1 MTAAEVVGK
10 RGDLWK
16 HVHKRNKK
24 MTGSLM
30 IEYLRKALLVCI
42 LTLIGGLS
50 AGTTPASAAGY
61 PDRPVKWLIGFA
73 AGGPVDIVARIM
85 SQWLSDHF
93 GQQFVVE
100 NRAGSGGN
108 LAAAAA
114 INAPADGYT
123 LLFVAPNNAI
133 STSLYKKLPYD
144 FIRDTVPVASIM
156 QLTNMLVVSNA
167 LPVKTV
173 QEFIDYCK
181 ANPGKVSYA
190 SSGNGTSVH
199 MSAELFK
206 AMTGVEM
213 VHVPY
218 RGSAIAFPD
227 IISNKVQLIFDNLP
241 SALEQSRA
249 GTVRALG
256 VTSPQRWPGLP
267 DIPAIAETVPG
278 FESVGFYGISA
289 PKGTP
294 PEIVDI
300 LNKAVGEALKD
311 PKLVEKLTAIGGI
324 PKPMTPAE
332 FGRLIADETE
342 KWRKVVE
349 FAGVSVD

>member
-1 MTAAEVVGK
+1 M
-10 RGDLWK
+10 
-16 HVHKRNKK
+16 
-24 MTGSLM
+24 
-30 IEYLRKALLVCI
+30 KALASGCNGVI
-42 LTLIGGLS
+42 FMGRMRAVLTGLICLLCLAGG
-50 AGTTPASAAGY
+50 AAPTSAADY
-61 PDRPVKWLIGFA
+61 PNRPVRWLIGFA
-73 AGGPVDIVARIM
+73 AGGPVDVVARIM
-85 SQWLSDHF
+85 AQWLSEHL

-100 NRAGSGGN
+100 NRTGSGGN
-108 LAAAAA
+108 IAAATA
-114 INAPADGYT
+114 INSPPDGYT
-123 LLFVAPNNAI
+123 ILFVAPNNAI
-133 STSLYKKLPYD
+133 SASLYKHLTYD

-156 QLTNMLVVSNA
+156 QLTNMLVVSNGM
-167 LPVKTV
+167 PVKSV
-173 QEFIDYCK
+173 KELIDYCK
-181 ANPGKVSYA
+181 ANPGKISYA

-206 AMTGVEM
+206 AMTGCNM
-213 VHVPY
+213 IHVPY

-241 SALEQSRA
+241 SGLEQSRA

-267 DIPAIAETVPG
+267 DVPAIAETVPG
-278 FESVGFYGISA
+278 FESIGFYGISA

-294 PEIVDI
+294 PEIVEI

-311 PKLVEKLTAIGGI
+311 PKVAERLTTVGGI

-332 FGRLIADETE
+332 FGKLIADETE

>member
-1 MTAAEVVGK
+1 M
-10 RGDLWK
+10 
-16 HVHKRNKK
+16 
-24 MTGSLM
+24 
-30 IEYLRKALLVCI
+30 KALAGGCNGVI
-42 LTLIGGLS
+42 FMGRMRAVFTGLICLFSLAGG
-50 AGTTPASAAGY
+50 AAPISAADY
-61 PDRPVKWLIGFA
+61 PNRPVRWLIGFA
-73 AGGPVDIVARIM
+73 AGGPVDVVARIM
-85 SQWLSDHF
+85 AQWLSEHL

-100 NRAGSGGN
+100 NRTGSGGN
-108 LAAAAA
+108 IAAAAA
-114 INAPADGYT
+114 INSPPDGYT
-123 LLFVAPNNAI
+123 ILFVAPNNAI
-133 STSLYKKLPYD
+133 STSLYKHLTYD

-156 QLTNMLVVSNA
+156 QLTNMLVVSNRM
-167 LPVKTV
+167 PVKSV
-173 QEFIDYCK
+173 KELIDYCK
-181 ANPGKVSYA
+181 ANPGKISYA

-206 AMTGVEM
+206 AMTGCNM
-213 VHVPY
+213 IHVPY

-241 SALEQSRA
+241 SGLEQSRA

-267 DIPAIAETVPG
+267 EVPAIAETVPG

-294 PEIVDI
+294 PEIVEI

-311 PKLVEKLTAIGGI
+311 PKVAERLTTVGGI

-332 FGRLIADETE
+332 FGKLIADETE

>member
-1 MTAAEVVGK
+1 MIAVLRAAMFSLVG
-10 RGDLWK
+10 LASLAA
-16 HVHKRNKK
+16 
-24 MTGSLM
+24 GS
-30 IEYLRKALLVCI
+30 A
-42 LTLIGGLS
+42 
-50 AGTTPASAAGY
+50 PASAADY
-61 PDRPVKWLIGFA
+61 PSRPVHWLIGFA

-93 GQQFVVE
+93 GQQFIVE
-100 NRAGSGGN
+100 NRTGSGGN
-108 LAAAAA
+108 IAAAAA
-114 INAPADGYT
+114 ISSPPDGYT

-167 LPVKTV
+167 MPVKTV
-173 QEFIDYCK
+173 QEFIE

-206 AMTGVEM
+206 AMTKIDM

-218 RGSAIAFPD
+218 RGSALAFPD
-227 IISNKVQLIFDNLP
+227 IISDKVQLIFDNLP
-241 SALEQSRA
+241 SALEQARGGS
-249 GTVRALG
+249 VRALG
-256 VTSPQRWPGLP
+256 VTSPQRWPSVP

-294 PEIVDI
+294 PEIVET

-311 PKLVEKLTAIGGI
+311 PKLVARLAEIGGI

-332 FGRLIADETE
+332 FGKLVADETE

>member
-1 MTAAEVVGK
+1 MKSLRAALSG
-10 RGDLWK
+10 
-16 HVHKRNKK
+16 
-24 MTGSLM
+24 
-30 IEYLRKALLVCI
+30 
-42 LTLIGGLS
+42 LIGLLCL
-50 AGTTPASAAGY
+50 AATSVPTIAADY
-61 PDRPVKWLIGFA
+61 PNRPVRWLIGFA
-73 AGGPVDIVARIM
+73 AGGPVDIVARILG
-85 SQWLSDHF
+85 QWLSERL

-114 INAPADGYT
+114 ITSPPDGYT

-133 STSLYKKLPYD
+133 STSLYKKLPFD
-144 FIRDTVPVASIM
+144 FIRDTAPVASIM
-156 QLTNMLVVSNA
+156 QLTNMMVVPNA

-206 AMTGVEM
+206 ALTKTDMI
-213 VHVPY
+213 HVPY
-218 RGSAIAFPD
+218 RGSALAYPD
-227 IISNKVQLIFDNLP
+227 LISNKVQTIFDNLP
-241 SALEQSRA
+241 GALEQVRA
-249 GTVRALG
+249 GNLKALG
-256 VTSPQRWPGLP
+256 VTSPQRWPGVP

-294 PEIVDI
+294 PEVIEI
-300 LNKAVGEALKD
+300 LNNAVGEALKD
-311 PKLVEKLTAIGGI
+311 PKLVARLAEVGGI
-324 PKPMTPAE
+324 PKPMTPAQ
-332 FGRLIADETE
+332 FGKLVADETE

>member
-1 MTAAEVVGK
+1 ME
-10 RGDLWK
+10 RL
-16 HVHKRNKK
+16 
-24 MTGSLM
+24 MTGF
-30 IEYLRKALLVCI
+30 LRAATAGLACLLG
-42 LTLIGGLS
+42 LAGGIAPS
-50 AGTTPASAAGY
+50 SAADY
-61 PDRPVKWLIGFA
+61 PNRPVRWLIGFT
-73 AGGPVDIVARIM
+73 AGGPVDTVARIM
-85 SQWLSDHF
+85 SQWLSERF

-108 LAAAAA
+108 IAAAAA
-114 INAPADGYT
+114 INSPPDGYT

-156 QLTNMLVVSNA
+156 QLTNMMVVSNA
-167 LPVKTV
+167 MPVKTV

-206 AMTGVEM
+206 ALTKVEM
-213 VHVPY
+213 THVPY
-218 RGSAIAFPD
+218 RGSSAAMPD
-227 IISNKVQLIFDNLP
+227 LISNKVQVIFDNLP
-241 SALEQSRA
+241 SALEQVRG
-249 GTVRALG
+249 GTLRALG
-256 VTSPQRWPGLP
+256 VTSPQRWSGVP

-300 LNKAVGEALKD
+300 LNKAVAEALKD
-311 PKLVEKLTAIGGI
+311 PKLVARLADAGGI

-332 FGRLIADETE
+332 FGKLVADETE

>member
-1 MTAAEVVGK
+1 
-10 RGDLWK
+10 
-16 HVHKRNKK
+16 

-30 IEYLRKALLVCI
+30 IGFLRKALLVCI
-42 LTLIGGLS
+42 LSLVGS
-50 AGTTPASAAGY
+50 FAAGTAPAAAAGY

-108 LAAAAA
+108 IAAAAA
-114 INAPADGYT
+114 INSPADGYT
-123 LLFVAPNNAI
+123 FLFLAPNNAI

-144 FIRDTVPVASIM
+144 FIRDTTPVASIM
-156 QLTNMLVVSNA
+156 QLTNMMVVPTS
-167 LPVKTV
+167 LPVKNV

-206 AMTGVEM
+206 ALTKVEM
-213 VHVPY
+213 THVPY
-218 RGSAIAFPD
+218 RGSSAAMPD
-227 IISNKVQLIFDNLP
+227 LISNKVQVLFDKLH
-241 SALEQSRA
+241 SSLEQVRG
-249 GTVRALG
+249 GTLRGLG
-256 VTSPQRWPGLP
+256 VASPERWPGVP
-267 DIPAIAETVPG
+267 EIPAVAETVPG

-289 PKGTP
+289 PKGTA

-300 LNKAVGEALKD
+300 LNKAGGEALK
-311 PKLVEKLTAIGGI
+311 
-324 PKPMTPAE
+324 
-332 FGRLIADETE
+332 
-342 KWRKVVE
+342 
-349 FAGVSVD
+349 